1 MNVIMVEINCLR
13 SDRLWDHYIK
23 FELECKQYSRVTDIY
38 ERLIATPTHGFLNN
52 FEW

>member
-1 MNVIMVEINCLR
+1 MVEINCLR

-38 ERLIATPTHGFLNN
+38 ERLISTPTHGFLNN